1 MKKQM
6 MANLILMIVLTCSLL
21 SSCGIFSKETDDE
34 KTVEVNAGV
43 AENINNGTNES
54 EKESVAEQTDVEPLT
69 EEQTTADK
77 HEFDFTLCFA
87 GDINLDENWD
97 TTHHLDEKGG
107 DITQCI
113 SPELIK
119 IMNDA
124 DLMCLNN
131 EFTYSTGGS
140 PTENKMYTFRA
151 SPDRVKVLEVLGVD
165 VAGLANNHAHDYGK
179 QSILDTFATLE
190 NSGIPYVG
198 AGRNLQEA
206 MKPYYTQI
214 DGKTIAIVAASRA
227 EKHKRTPQATETEP
241 GVLLCYDTELFMQ
254 EIREARE
261 NADFV
266 IAFVHWGA
274 EDSYV
279 LEDVQITTGKEY
291 LDAGCDVVIGAHPHW
306 IQGMEYYN
314 GKPIIYSLGNYWF
327 NSETLETMLV
337 QLHFKGDDDGSTLE
351 VEVIPAMQTG
361 CETHYVEG
369 EERDRIFRLLEG
381 ISVNIKIDENGIVRE
396 EK

>member
-1 MKKQM
+1 MKKRMTALMLM
-6 MANLILMIVLTCSLL
+6 MIFLMVPIL
-21 SSCGIFSKETDDE
+21 SSCGIFSREKETDE
-34 KTVEVNAGV
+34 ALEVNAGV
-43 AENINNGTNES
+43 AG
-54 EKESVAEQTDVEPLT
+54 EKEPDT
-69 EEQTTADK
+69 EENTTEEETTEEPTTEDK
-77 HEFDFTLCFA
+77 HEFDFTVCFA

-107 DITQCI
+107 DITGCI

-131 EFTYSTGGS
+131 EFTYSTGGA

-151 SPDRVKVLEVLGVD
+151 NPDRVKVLGALGVD
-165 VAGLANNHAHDYGK
+165 VVGLANNHVHDYGK
-179 QSILDTFATLE
+179 QSILDTFETLE
-190 NSGIPYVG
+190 KAGIPYVG

-206 MKPYYTQI
+206 MKPYYTRI

-227 EKHKRTPQATETEP
+227 EKWKMTPQATETEP
-241 GVLLCYDTELFMQ
+241 GILRCYDTELFMQ
-254 EIREARE
+254 EIREARQ

-266 IAFVHWGA
+266 IAFVHWGT

-279 LEDVQITTGKEY
+279 LEEVQLTTGKEY

-327 NSETLETMLV
+327 NSESLETMLV
-337 QLHFKGDDDGSTLE
+337 QLHFKGDDDGSMLE

-361 CETHYVEG
+361 CETHYAEG
-369 EERDRIFRLLEG
+369 DERDRIFRLLEE
-381 ISVNIKIDENGIVRE
+381 ISINVKIDENGIVRE
-396 EK
+396 TN

>member
-6 MANLILMIVLTCSLL
+6 TALMVLLIFLTVVVL
-21 SSCGIFSKETDDE
+21 SSCEFFSKEKETDRIL
-34 KTVEVNAGV
+34 EVNAGV
-43 AENINNGTNES
+43 AG
-54 EKESVAEQTDVEPLT
+54 EKEPAT
-69 EEQTTADK
+69 EENTEEATTEEVTTEEPTTVDK
-77 HEFDFTLCFA
+77 HEFDFTICFA

-97 TTHHLDEKGG
+97 TTYHLDEKGG
-107 DITQCI
+107 DITKCI

-131 EFTYSTGGS
+131 EFTYSTGGA
-140 PTENKMYTFRA
+140 PLENKMYTFRA
-151 SPDRVKVLEVLGVD
+151 KPERVNVLGVLGVD
-165 VAGLANNHAHDYGK
+165 VVGLANNHVYDYGK
-179 QSILDTFATLE
+179 QSILDTFETLE
-190 NSGIPYVG
+190 NAGIPYVG
-198 AGRNLQEA
+198 AGRNLDEA
-206 MKPYYTQI
+206 MKPFYTQI
-214 DGKTIAIVAASRA
+214 DGKTVAIVAASRA
-227 EKHKRTPQATETEP
+227 EKWKMTPQATETEP
-241 GVLLCYDTELFMQ
+241 GILRCYDTELFMQ

-266 IAFVHWGA
+266 IGFVHWGT

-279 LEDVQITTGKEY
+279 LEDVQLTTGKEY
-291 LDAGCDVVIGAHPHW
+291 LDAGCDIVIGAHSHW

-327 NSETLETMLV
+327 NSESLETMLV

-369 EERDRIFRLLEG
+369 EERDRIFRLLEE
-381 ISVNIKIDENGIVRE
+381 ISINIRIDESGMVRQVD
-396 EK
+396 

>member
-1 MKKQM
+1 MKKRM
-6 MANLILMIVLTCSLL
+6 TAFMVLMIFLTASIL
-21 SSCGIFSKETDDE
+21 SACGIFSKEKETDE
-34 KTVEVNAGV
+34 ALKANAGV
-43 AENINNGTNES
+43 AG
-54 EKESVAEQTDVEPLT
+54 EKEPGT
-69 EEQTTADK
+69 EEDTTEEPTTVDK
-77 HEFDFTLCFA
+77 HEFDFTICFA
-87 GDINLDENWD
+87 GDINLDENWA

-131 EFTYSTGGS
+131 EFTYSTGGA

-151 SPDRVKVLEVLGVD
+151 NPERVKVLDVLGVD
-165 VAGLANNHAHDYGK
+165 VVGLANNHVHDYGK
-179 QSILDTFATLE
+179 QSILDTFETLE
-190 NSGIPYVG
+190 NAGIPYVG
-198 AGRNLQEA
+198 AGRNLEEA

-227 EKHKRTPQATETEP
+227 EKWKMTPQATDTEP
-241 GVLLCYDTELFMQ
+241 GILRCYDTELFMQ
-254 EIREARE
+254 EIREARQ

-266 IAFVHWGA
+266 IAFVHWGT

-279 LEDVQITTGKEY
+279 LEDVQLTTGKEY

-306 IQGMEYYN
+306 IQGIEYYN
-314 GKPIIYSLGNYWF
+314 GKPVIYSLGNYWF
-327 NSETLETMLV
+327 NSESLETMLV
-337 QLHFKGDDDGSTLE
+337 QLHFKGNDDGSTLE

-369 EERDRIFRLLEG
+369 DERDRIFRLLEE
-381 ISVNIKIDENGIVRE
+381 ISINVKIDEKGIVRE
-396 EK
+396 VN

>member
-1 MKKQM
+1 MKKRMTALMLM
-6 MANLILMIVLTCSLL
+6 MIFLMVPIL
-21 SSCGIFSKETDDE
+21 SSCGIFSREKETD
-34 KTVEVNAGV
+34 KVLEVNAGV
-43 AENINNGTNES
+43 AG
-54 EKESVAEQTDVEPLT
+54 EKEPDT
-69 EEQTTADK
+69 EENTTEEETTEEPTTEDK
-77 HEFDFTLCFA
+77 HEFDFTVCFA

-107 DITQCI
+107 DITGCI

-131 EFTYSTGGS
+131 EFTYSTGGA

-151 SPDRVKVLEVLGVD
+151 NPDRVKVLGVLGVD
-165 VAGLANNHAHDYGK
+165 VVGLANNHVYDYGK
-179 QSILDTFATLE
+179 QSILDTLETLE
-190 NSGIPYVG
+190 KAGIPYVG

-227 EKHKRTPQATETEP
+227 EKWKMTPQATETEP
-241 GVLLCYDTELFMQ
+241 GILRCYDTELFMQ
-254 EIREARE
+254 EIREARQ

-266 IAFVHWGA
+266 IAFVHWGT

-279 LEDVQITTGKEY
+279 LEEVQLTTGKEY

-327 NSETLETMLV
+327 NSESLETMLV

-361 CETHYVEG
+361 CETHYAEG
-369 EERDRIFRLLEG
+369 DERDRIFRLLEE
-381 ISVNIKIDENGIVRE
+381 ISINVKIDENGIVRE
-396 EK
+396 TN